1 MFVPLLN
8 NDRAGLKICFDAS
21 TWAFNLNNSGL
32 YEVMALYRE
41 PTGANRGAMVYG
53 SFSVEGDYGSGANDS
68 GKLTFQEM
76 LEFETKVTR
85 HHLRAA
91 VKNGAK
97 TYAANYFW
105 GQGHHWDKAFSAS
118 FLPLT
123 QQADALYPNQMPNFT
138 EWYVLVQ

>member
-8 NDRAGLKICFDAS
+8 NDRPGLKICFDAS
-21 TWAFNLNNSGL
+21 TWAFGQTNTDL
-32 YEVMALYRE
+32 YEVLALYRE

-53 SFSVEGDYGSGANDS
+53 SFAVVGDYGSGINSS

-76 LEFETKVTR
+76 LEFETKTTR

-91 VKNGAK
+91 VKNGTK
-97 TYAANYFW
+97 PYAANCFW
-105 GQGHHWDKAFSAS
+105 GQGHRWDKALSAS

-123 QQADALYPNQMPNFT
+123 QQADALYPNQTPNFT